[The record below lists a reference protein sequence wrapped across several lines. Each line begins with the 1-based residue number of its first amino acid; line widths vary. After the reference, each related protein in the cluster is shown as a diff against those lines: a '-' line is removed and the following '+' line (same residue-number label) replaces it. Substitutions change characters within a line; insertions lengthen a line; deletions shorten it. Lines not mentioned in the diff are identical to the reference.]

1 MTSPQPAPRVQA
13 GSDARMKTFGV
24 FIELEKRIRHA
35 VDEDVFG
42 FLAVNETLN
51 LLPYRQA
58 ILWRAKDDGSPGG
71 RIVAVSGLA
80 VPDPTAPFIRLT
92 SRLCAHCANAS
103 KELLPRVLATASLP
117 EDLRAGWREWLPSEL
132 IWLPLSGAQ
141 GQFLGALLLAREEP
155 WKDAERHILGYLAD
169 SYGHA
174 WSSLRATRRRLW
186 SGWRRPRRLKLGIAA
201 AVLVLC
207 GLPIRQSALAPAEI
221 VAFQP
226 AMVGAPVDGVV
237 DRFEVQPNQLVEE
250 GQVLLRLD
258 ATRLKSRLEVARKSL
273 EIAAAEY
280 RQVSQQAVTN
290 DPSRAETTI
299 LRSKMEQA
307 EAEVDY
313 VQELLERI
321 IVRAPRSGLAIFDDV
336 NQWLGRPVTTGE
348 RILQIADAEL
358 VELEIR
364 LPVADAIALQDGA
377 EVRLFLN
384 IDPQRP
390 VSGSLR
396 YASYEA
402 SVTPEGHY
410 AYRLLAEL
418 NDDARP
424 LRIGL
429 KGTAKVYGE
438 KTLLIVHILRRPIV
452 TLRQYFGL

>member
-1 MTSPQPAPRVQA
+1 MTSLHQSEQVQS
-13 GSDARMKTFGV
+13 GSDPRLKTFGV

-35 VDEDVFG
+35 GDEDVFG

-58 ILWRAKDDGSPGG
+58 ILWRTKDNEFNDGC
-71 RIVAVSGLA
+71 IVAVSGLA
-80 VPDPTAPFIRLT
+80 IPDPTAPFIKWT
-92 SRLCAHCANAS
+92 TRLCVHCT
-103 KELLPRVLATASLP
+103 KESEELSPRVLTKASLP
-117 EDLRAGWREWLPSEL
+117 ASLQEVWREWLPSEL
-132 IWLPLSGAQ
+132 IWLPLSDSKGN
-141 GQFLGALLLAREEP
+141 FLGALLLAREKP
-155 WKDAERHILGYLAD
+155 WKDAERHILSYLAD

-174 WSSLRATRRRLW
+174 WSSLRTVKCHVW
-186 SGWRRPRRLKLGIAA
+186 SGWRRPRSLKLVLAI

-207 GLPIRQSALAPAEI
+207 ALPIRQSALAPAEI

-226 AMVGAPVDGVV
+226 SMVAAPVDGVI

-258 ATRLKSRLEVARKSL
+258 DTRLKSRLEVARKSL

-290 DPSRAETTI
+290 DPSRAETAI

-307 EAEVDY
+307 EAEVAY

-336 NQWLGRPVTTGE
+336 NQWLGRPVSTGE
-348 RILQIADAEL
+348 RILQIANSEQ

-364 LPVADAIALQDGA
+364 LPVADAISLQDSA
-377 EVRLFLN
+377 DVRLFLN
-384 IDPQRP
+384 IDPQRL
-390 VSGSLR
+390 VTGSLR

-410 AYRLLAEL
+410 AYRLLAVL
-418 NDDARP
+418 DADSRP

-438 KTLLIVHILRRPIV
+438 KTMLIMHILRRPIV

>member
-1 MTSPQPAPRVQA
+1 MTNLNQAQQAQPASDPRL
-13 GSDARMKTFGV
+13 KTFGV

-58 ILWRAKDDGSPGG
+58 ILWRSKDNDSNDGS
-71 RIVAVSGLA
+71 IVSVSGLA
-80 VPDPTAPFIRLT
+80 VPDPTAPFIRWT
-92 SRLCAHCANAS
+92 ARLCVHCA
-103 KELLPRVLATASLP
+103 KESQERSPRVLTNASLP
-117 EDLRAGWREWLPSEL
+117 MNLQEVWREWLPSEL
-132 IWLPLSGAQ
+132 IWLPLSDAK

-155 WKDAERHILGYLAD
+155 WKDAERHILSYLAD

-174 WSSLRATRRRLW
+174 WSSLRATKRHVW
-186 SGWRRPRRLKLGIAA
+186 SSWRRPRSLKLALLIV
-201 AVLVLC
+201 VLVLC
-207 GLPIRQSALAPAEI
+207 VLPIRQSALAPAEI

-226 AMVGAPVDGVV
+226 AMVAAPVDGVV

-258 ATRLKSRLEVARKSL
+258 DTRLKSRLEVARKSL

-290 DPSRAETTI
+290 DASRAETAI
-299 LRSKMEQA
+299 LRSKMEQSK
-307 EAEVDY
+307 AEVDY
-313 VQELLERI
+313 VEELLERI

-336 NQWLGRPVTTGE
+336 NKWLGRPVSTGE
-348 RILQIADAEL
+348 RILQIANTEQ
-358 VELEIR
+358 VEIEIR
-364 LPVADAIALQDGA
+364 LPVADVIALQYSA

-384 IDPQRP
+384 IDPQHP
-390 VSGSLR
+390 VTGILR

-402 SVTPEGHY
+402 SITPEGHF

-418 NDDARP
+418 EADSRP

-438 KTLLIVHILRRPIV
+438 KTMLIMHILRRPIV